1 MIYLLYILEYNCQL
15 HIVIIINLLYDNNEV
30 NFMNNEKFL
39 EILKNIENRSDIS
52 SEQIPSLDLY
62 IDQIMTLFEV
72 ELSDNKRYE
81 DDKVLTKTMVNNY
94 SKAGILKPIK
104 GKKYSKEHILQML
117 LIYSLKNTISIS
129 EIKKVLQPYHNSN
142 ESIEPIY
149 EEFLNEKNDLTKQ
162 ITNALNTYIDSKN
175 LDLNDPKQLTVT
187 LLLICAI
194 SNQFKSI
201 AESMLDTYYKE

>member
-1 MIYLLYILEYNCQL
+1 
-15 HIVIIINLLYDNNEV
+15 
-30 NFMNNEKFL
+30 MNNDKFL

-117 LIYSLKNTISIS
+117 
-129 EIKKVLQPYHNSN
+129 
-142 ESIEPIY
+142 
-149 EEFLNEKNDLTKQ
+149 
-162 ITNALNTYIDSKN
+162 
-175 LDLNDPKQLTVT
+175 
-187 LLLICAI
+187 
-194 SNQFKSI
+194 
-201 AESMLDTYYKE
+201 

>member
-1 MIYLLYILEYNCQL
+1 
-15 HIVIIINLLYDNNEV
+15 
-30 NFMNNEKFL
+30 MNNEKFL
-39 EILKNIENRSDIS
+39 EILNDVEGRSDIL

-62 IDQIMTLFEV
+62 IDQIMTLFDV

-81 DDKVLTKTMVNNY
+81 DDKVLTKTMINNY

-117 LIYSLKNTISIS
+117 LIYSLKNTISIG
-129 EIKKVLQPYHNSN
+129 EIKKVLQPYHQSD

-149 EEFLNEKNDLTKQ
+149 TKFLKEKRDLSSHITKELQ
-162 ITNALNTYIDSKN
+162 SFINSKN

-194 SNQFKSI
+194 SNQFQTI
-201 AESMLDTYYKE
+201 AESMLDAFYNE

>member
-1 MIYLLYILEYNCQL
+1 
-15 HIVIIINLLYDNNEV
+15 
-30 NFMNNEKFL
+30 MNNEKFL
-39 EILKNIENRSDIS
+39 EILNTVENRSSIS
-52 SEQIPSLDLY
+52 SSQIPSLDLY
-62 IDQIMTLFEV
+62 IDQIMTLFDV

-81 DDKVLTKTMVNNY
+81 DDKVLTKTMINNY

-129 EIKKVLQPYHNSN
+129 EIKKVLQPYHHSN

-149 EEFLNEKNDLTKQ
+149 EEFLHEKKELSSH
-162 ITNALNTYIDSKN
+162 ISKELQKFVADKN
-175 LDLNDPKQLTVT
+175 IDLNDPKQLTET

-194 SNQFKSI
+194 SDQFKTI
-201 AESMLDTYYKE
+201 AEAMLDTYYKE

>member
-1 MIYLLYILEYNCQL
+1 
-15 HIVIIINLLYDNNEV
+15 
-30 NFMNNEKFL
+30 MNNEKFL
-39 EILKNIENRSDIS
+39 EILNNVEGRSDIL

-62 IDQIMTLFEV
+62 IDQIMTLFDV

-81 DDKVLTKTMVNNY
+81 DDKVLTKTMINNY

-117 LIYSLKNTISIS
+117 LIYSLKNTISIG
-129 EIKKVLQPYHNSN
+129 EIKKVLQPYHQSD

-149 EEFLNEKNDLTKQ
+149 TEFLKEKRDLSSHITKELQ
-162 ITNALNTYIDSKN
+162 SFINSKN

-194 SNQFKSI
+194 SNQFQTI
-201 AESMLDTYYKE
+201 AESMLDAFYNE